1 MFRFVIDLP
10 AVSNHPESWLKS
22 MMDVRLR
29 LFECVVERKYDRFV
43 ILVFPLNHPESGSR
57 MIGDVN
63 ILLLEC
69 VL

>member
-1 MFRFVIDLP
+1 
-10 AVSNHPESWLKS
+10 